1 MSDKHHHHDA
11 APNPYHESE
20 RSEEKNREL
29 SERVDKIEAL
39 LLEKGLVSRDGMD
52 KLLDIYENDFGPMN
66 GAQMVA
72 RAWVDNDYRQRLV
85 DDATAAAAELGF
97 GGMQGEHMVA
107 VENTD
112 KVHNLVTCTLC
123 SCYPWPVLGLPPAWY
138 KSSAYRSKVVIEPR
152 SVLDDFGTSLDDDV
166 EVRVWDS
173 SAEIRYLVI
182 PQRPEGTEGM
192 SEEDLAQLVTRD
204 AMIGVTKVQAP

>member
-39 LLEKGLVSRDGMD
+39 LLQKGLVSRDGMD

-72 RAWVDNDYRQRLV
+72 RAWLDDDYRQRLM

-138 KSSAYRSKVVIEPR
+138 KSSAYRSRVVIEPR
-152 SVLDDFGTSLDDDV
+152 NVLDDFGTTLDDDV

-192 SEEDLAQLVTRD
+192 SEEELAQLVTRD
-204 AMIGVTKVQAP
+204 AMIGVSKVPAP

>member
-72 RAWVDNDYRQRLV
+72 RAWLDDDYRQRLM

-138 KSSAYRSKVVIEPR
+138 KSSAYRSRVVIEPR
-152 SVLDDFGTSLDDDV
+152 NVLDDFGTTLDDDV

-192 SEEDLAQLVTRD
+192 SEEELAQLVTRD
-204 AMIGVTKVQAP
+204 AMIGVSKVPAP